1 MRFDILFEILQCLTE
16 ISTKF
21 NEKGAFTAKVEWSIL
36 SRYGNDPSLTLDP
49 FERLLALRSA
59 FGFPC
64 FALSICCDS
73 NLSSLSFNSLTI
85 EGRVVHSLS
94 RSASAALSQCTRTS
108 REGEGERLVEIDWLD
123 VTVQWLLVKFNV
135 PASLGFI
142 KTVISRSNFNE
153 FWFFKKE
160 FLCWSML
167 ERMHARNAKKS
178 RDF

>member
-1 MRFDILFEILQCLTE
+1 MKKELPQLRF
-16 ISTKF
+16 
-21 NEKGAFTAKVEWSIL
+21 EWSIL

-108 REGEGERLVEIDWLD
+108 REGEGERLD
-123 VTVQWLLVKFNV
+123 
-135 PASLGFI
+135 ACA
-142 KTVISRSNFNE
+142 RHR
-153 FWFFKKE
+153 KE
-160 FLCWSML
+160 AQVL
-167 ERMHARNAKKS
+167 ERSLNFLFVSSGRAK
-178 RDF
+178 